1 MVSQMES
8 YHLHVLLVVLVSPD
22 NLLGILLGATA
33 YVDQNIASQIW
44 QHNNFV
50 FNPSAKQYRLWR
62 NLSRR
67 GRQNINTLHLLIK
80 WLGSKFLE
88 GYLVQWVPDEGCR
101 AKYCDDNDKDEDNSR
116 NVNNVDSGLFINI
129 CSSSL
134 MS

>member
-67 GRQNINTLHLLIK
+67 GRQNVNTLHLLIK

-88 GYLVQWVPDEGCR
+88 GYLVQ
-101 AKYCDDNDKDEDNSR
+101 
-116 NVNNVDSGLFINI
+116 
-129 CSSSL
+129 
-134 MS
+134 